1 MMGLAVAHSPETS
14 RLLQSQRSA
23 SMQLLQVLI
32 ALPQLS
38 FRSSVNK
45 RNRRGIFASRSV
57 AAPFRSSVERNEA
70 AVTIVLLGNNHYLP
84 LDF

>member
-1 MMGLAVAHSPETS
+1 MMGFVAAHCSDTFRP
-14 RLLQSQRSA
+14 LQCQRRA
-23 SMQLLQVLI
+23 SMQPLQVLI

-45 RNRRGIFASRSV
+45 RNRRGIIASRSV

>member
-1 MMGLAVAHSPETS
+1 MMGFVAAHCPDTFPP
-14 RLLQSQRSA
+14 LQCQRRA

-38 FRSSVNK
+38 FQSSVNK
-45 RNRRGIFASRSV
+45 RNRRGIIASRSV
-57 AAPFRSSVERNEA
+57 AAPFRSPVERNEA